1 MAARPAIRLA
11 GVSKRYPMTMG
22 KGRLHS
28 LKGALLR
35 GELWRQRQADR
46 GFPALTDVDLEVW
59 PGEAVGVIGPN
70 GSGKSTLLK
79 LAARILSPTVGTVEV
94 HGRVTAL
101 IELGAGFHPEI
112 TGRENAV
119 INGMMLGLSRAEVT
133 DLLPEIAAFAG
144 IGSFLDEPVKRY
156 SSGMYVRLGFAV
168 AVAARPDVLIVDEV
182 LAVGD
187 EAFGHR
193 CLERISALQRSGTAI
208 LLVSH
213 DLDLVER
220 IAHRALYLREGSV
233 AMAGPAGAV
242 VARYRS
248 DVAGE
253 EQGTP
258 APAPTP
264 DQRWGNRAVVLDL
277 VELVDHEGRAA
288 TSVEWGQPAGIRL
301 CYTVYEAQTDFV
313 FGVAI
318 HREDGSLALG
328 TNTLIDG
335 WRPRLLEGSGEVTL
349 EFPSLELGAGRYHLD
364 AAVHRQA
371 GLAYDYIRDALS
383 FSVVCPRPW
392 QGSAAVRHRWRPRG
406 PSLESAGDT

>member
-1 MAARPAIRLA
+1 MPVQPAVRLA

-28 LKGALLR
+28 FKGAFLR
-35 GELWRQRQADR
+35 GELWRRQQETH

-59 PGEAVGVIGPN
+59 PGEAVAVIGPN

-79 LAARILSPTVGTVEV
+79 LAARILSPTKGTVEL

-119 INGMMLGLSRAEVT
+119 INGMMLGLTRDEVNG
-133 DLLPEIAAFAG
+133 LLPEIAAFAG
-144 IGSFLDEPVKRY
+144 IGSFLDEPVKLY

-193 CLERISALQRSGTAI
+193 CLERIGELQRSGTAI

-213 DLDLVER
+213 DLDLVEKL
-220 IAHRALYLREGSV
+220 AQRALYLREGST
-233 AMAGPAGAV
+233 AFLGPAGAA

-253 EQGTP
+253 EQGEP
-258 APAPTP
+258 KQAAPTEH
-264 DQRWGNRAVVLDL
+264 RWGSQAVVLDA
-277 VELVDHEGRAA
+277 VDLLDEDGRVISEAVWGRPAA
-288 TSVEWGQPAGIRL
+288 IRL
-301 CYTVYEAQTDFV
+301 RFIANEPQDDFV
-313 FGVAI
+313 FGIAI
-318 HREDGSLALG
+318 HREDGALAFG
-328 TNTLIDG
+328 TNTQVDG
-335 WRPRLLEGSGEVTL
+335 WRPRQLEGSGEVTI
-349 EFPSLELGAGRYHLD
+349 EFPSLELGSGRYHVD
-364 AAVHRQA
+364 AAVHRSA
-371 GLAYDYIRDALS
+371 GFAYDYIREVLT

-392 QGSAAVRHRWRPRG
+392 QGYSAPRHRWRLRG
-406 PSLESAGDT
+406 PLVDLPEDD